1 MFRAQVDHP
10 GVNIQGFPTLMFFPA
25 GSQEVVNYNGA
36 RDLDGLTDFLKE
48 NAKVAF
54 TLDGEDDDERD
65 L

>member
-1 MFRAQVDHP
+1 
-10 GVNIQGFPTLMFFPA
+10 MFFPA